1 MRAAFLVHVSSS
13 EQRQSETNR
22 RNCLTI
28 MNADDVDNPDD
39 LDDEEDDDEDE
50 DEDDED
56 DSPANRDED
65 DQDDWDDDEDSED
78 DEDEEEPETWQ
89 VVDFPVTNCL
99 DWRDFPAQPGWTS
112 FSRSRVATAVLPRR
126 RP

>member
-1 MRAAFLVHVSSS
+1 
-13 EQRQSETNR
+13 
-22 RNCLTI
+22 
-28 MNADDVDNPDD
+28 MNADDVDNGDD
-39 LDDEEDDDEDE
+39 LEEEEEDDDED
-50 DEDDED
+50 
-56 DSPANRDED
+56 DSPGERDDD
-65 DQDDWDDDEDSED
+65 DQDEWDDDEDSED

-112 FSRSRVATAVLPRR
+112 FSRSRVATAVPRR

>member
-1 MRAAFLVHVSSS
+1 MRTAFLVHLSSA
-13 EQRQSETNR
+13 EPRQSQTNR
-22 RNCLTI
+22 RHCLTT

-39 LDDEEDDDEDE
+39 PDDEEDDDEDE
-50 DEDDED
+50 DDED
-56 DSPANRDED
+56 ETPGGTD
-65 DQDDWDDDEDSED
+65 DDDDWDDEDGD
-78 DEDEEEPETWQ
+78 DDPDDEEPETWQ

-112 FSRSRVATAVLPRR
+112 FSRCRVATVVPRR